1 MASASLLSWLWFA
14 FVSFVRSSG
23 VYSVLIHTLR
33 TFSAKHQCH
42 TSHSGSLQQYQCS
55 SGPWNIMLDHA
66 ISQYEICNITIWNM
80 QYQYHTM
87 QGNMKPWPFYE
98 AYIHFQLRRFF
109 SRLQNL
115 VEPFHFFELHERCHL
130 REGASRPW
138 ETSEKCSSE
147 ENSVLLTQSEVLDWF
162 PDFLIVH
169 FCFQSIQ
176 SIRQ

>member
-66 ISQYEICNITIWNM
+66 ISQYEICNINIIQCRAIWN
-80 QYQYHTM
+80 HDHF
-87 QGNMKPWPFYE
+87 MKRTYIFSFGDSSPAYRILWNPFTSLNCMRDVIWE
-98 AYIHFQLRRFF
+98 KAPLARGK
-109 SRLQNL
+109 
-115 VEPFHFFELHERCHL
+115 HL
-130 REGASRPW
+130 K
-138 ETSEKCSSE
+138 KCSSE
-147 ENSVLLTQSEVLDWF
+147 ENSVLLTQSEFLDWF

-169 FCFQSIQ
+169 FCFQPIQ